1 MIANEATLLE
11 WSKDTMK
18 ASCKFS
24 FEVFTNRGRL
34 YVMLCKP
41 CLDAKKKIG
50 TTRQPKIAPFTHM
63 HKLIF
68 F

>member
-11 WSKDTMK
+11 WSNDTMK

-41 CLDAKKKIG
+41 CLDAKKK
-50 TTRQPKIAPFTHM
+50 
-63 HKLIF
+63 
-68 F
+68 